1 MNVPLEYRTMDV
13 VFSTTTPPSWAA
25 AVDRWYQL
33 DAPAFA
39 LAEAWTQWNSTAAL
53 PMPKFIVGASATASN
68 ASDRA
73 FAESPRAHRF
83 VHTLPSV
90 RYAALC
96 QVMRWAGPL
105 LCVQRDPA
113 TLAAG
118 LATAMDF
125 HAACGETWVLG
136 ARPTT
141 LGARVDFLRL
151 GRDVTGS
158 LVVTRDDAMGRPVA
172 ADTDLTRALVAGARM
187 ALEGGWCLVPR

>member
-1 MNVPLEYRTMDV
+1 MVPLEHRTLEV
-13 VFSTTTPPSWAA
+13 IFSTATPPSWAV

-39 LAEAWTQWNSTAAL
+39 LAEAWSQWNAASPL
-53 PMPKFIVGASATASN
+53 PTPRFIVGASATASN

-105 LCVQRDPA
+105 LCVQRDPT

-125 HAACGETWVLG
+125 HAHDGETWVLG
-136 ARPTT
+136 ARPTVA
-141 LGARVDFLRL
+141 GAQVDFLRL
-151 GRDVTGS
+151 GV
-158 LVVTRDDAMGRPVA
+158 DAAGTLAIVRSEVPTVPVA
-172 ADTDLTRALVAGARM
+172 TDADLAKALVAGASTT
-187 ALEGGWCLVPR
+187 LEGGWCLVPR